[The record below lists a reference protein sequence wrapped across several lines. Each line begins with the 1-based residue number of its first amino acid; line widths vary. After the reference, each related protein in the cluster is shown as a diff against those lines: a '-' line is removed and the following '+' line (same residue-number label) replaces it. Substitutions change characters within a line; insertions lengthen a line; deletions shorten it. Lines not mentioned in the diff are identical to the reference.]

1 MRTERQLQ
9 LLQMPMKKVQLPV
22 RLQHLETGVLQVV
35 ETP

>member
-9 LLQMPMKKVQLPV
+9 LLQMPMKKVQFPV

>member
-9 LLQMPMKKVQLPV
+9 LLQMSMKKVQLPV
-22 RLQHLETGVLQVV
+22 RLQHLETVVLQVV